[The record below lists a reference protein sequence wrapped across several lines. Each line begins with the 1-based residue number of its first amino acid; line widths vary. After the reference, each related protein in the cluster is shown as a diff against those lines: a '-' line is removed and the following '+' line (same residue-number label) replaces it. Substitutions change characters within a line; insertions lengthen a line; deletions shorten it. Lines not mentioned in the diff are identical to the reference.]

1 MNSEFK
7 KSFYVSTALFVLLGT
22 VMAGWSK
29 GAPQVVAVALG
40 CALAIYGAFRVFMCC
55 KRDGLSLG
63 NGIIRA
69 LTVLLLGILVLRWNE
84 IVTTT
89 IITIAGAA
97 LIADG
102 VIKGQISLALKKA
115 AAAGWKRDAIGTLVF
130 IAIGVFLMFDPFK
143 GKLAMTIIAGAAL
156 ILSGIANLWLA
167 HELKNTATPAS

>member
-55 KRDGLSLG
+55 KKDGLSLS

>member
-55 KRDGLSLG
+55 KKDGLSLG

-84 IVTTT
+84 IATTT

>member
-7 KSFYVSTALFVLLGT
+7 KSFYVSTALFILLGA
-22 VMAGWSK
+22 VMAAWSD
-29 GAPQVVAVALG
+29 GAPQIVAIALG
-40 CALAIYGAFRVFMCC
+40 CALALYGAFRVLMCC
-55 KRDGLSLG
+55 KKDGLNLG

-69 LTVLLLGILVLRWNE
+69 LTVLLLGVLLLRWNE

-130 IAIGVFLMFDPFK
+130 IALGIFLMFDPFK
-143 GKLAMTIIAGAAL
+143 GKIAMTIITGAVL

-167 HELKNTATPAS
+167 HELKKTETSAS

>member
-7 KSFYVSTALFVLLGT
+7 KSFFVSTALFILLGG
-22 VMAGWSK
+22 VMAAWSN
-29 GAPQVVAVALG
+29 GAPQIVAIALG
-40 CALAIYGAFRVFMCC
+40 CALVIYGAIRALMCC
-55 KRDGLSLG
+55 KKEGLKLG

-69 LTVLLLGILVLRWNE
+69 LTVLLLGVLALRWNE

-89 IITIAGAA
+89 VITIAGAA

-102 VIKGQISLALKKA
+102 VLKAQIALGLKKA
-115 AAAGWKRDAIGTLVF
+115 MMAGWKRDAIGALVF

-143 GKLAMTIIAGAAL
+143 GKLAMTVITGAVL

-167 HELKNTATPAS
+167 HEMKKTETPAA